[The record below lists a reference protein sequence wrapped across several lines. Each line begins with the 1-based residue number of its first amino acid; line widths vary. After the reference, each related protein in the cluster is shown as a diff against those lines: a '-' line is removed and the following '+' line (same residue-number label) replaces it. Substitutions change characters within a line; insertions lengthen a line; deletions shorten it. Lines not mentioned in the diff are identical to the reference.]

1 MRRYN
6 SQGIDAIADGRKNN
20 QGKKPLLNDE
30 QQAQL
35 WQVLQGPA
43 PDGGL
48 WNGRKVANW
57 LSQLTG
63 KKISRY
69 RGWEI
74 LKQMSFRLISSS
86 DNHL

>member
-1 MRRYN
+1 MVRLVRRYN
-6 SQGIDAIADGRKNN
+6 SGGEKAIADGRKHN
-20 QGKKPLLNDE
+20 QGKEPLWNDWE
-30 QQAQL
+30 QAQL
-35 WQVLQGPA
+35 WQGLQDKC

-48 WNGRKVANW
+48 WNGRKVADW

-74 LKQMSFRLISSS
+74 LKQMSFRLRIP
-86 DNHL
+86 